1 MDAEITVFDSSA
13 IRDQYKKNEHQ
24 LAVRSYTWN
33 NADIIDWFFSGQRL
47 GYPNISMFNDPKAE
61 ELDAKALTGS
71 KTLEERIAN
80 FKAYH
85 EYVLSQ
91 FPFAP
96 IYQPVQN
103 VGYNKKH
110 LKLPEKIR
118 GVQLESQSFI
128 DMEVVE

>member
-1 MDAEITVFDSSA
+1 
-13 IRDQYKKNEHQ
+13 
-24 LAVRSYTWN
+24 
-33 NADIIDWFFSGQRL
+33 
-47 GYPNISMFNDPKAE
+47 MFNDPKAE
-61 ELDAKALTGS
+61 ELNAKAMSGS

-103 VGYNKKH
+103 VGYNKKR

-118 GVQLESQSFI
+118 GTQIESQSFI
-128 DMEVVE
+128 DMEVTE

>member
-1 MDAEITVFDSSA
+1 MTELG
-13 IRDQYKKNEHQ
+13 R
-24 LAVRSYTWN
+24 RS
-33 NADIIDWFFSGQRL
+33 
-47 GYPNISMFNDPKAE
+47 
-61 ELDAKALTGS
+61 
-71 KTLEERIAN
+71 EERIAN

-103 VGYNKKH
+103 VGYNKKR

-118 GVQLESQSFI
+118 GDADRVPCRFI

>member
-1 MDAEITVFDSSA
+1 
-13 IRDQYKKNEHQ
+13 
-24 LAVRSYTWN
+24 
-33 NADIIDWFFSGQRL
+33 
-47 GYPNISMFNDPKAE
+47 MFNDPKAE
-61 ELDAKALTGS
+61 ELHKKAMTES
-71 KTLEERIAN
+71 KTQEERIAN

-103 VGYNKKH
+103 VGYNKTH

-118 GVQLESQSFI
+118 ATQIESTSI
-128 DMEVVE
+128 LDMEVVE

>member
-1 MDAEITVFDSSA
+1 M
-13 IRDQYKKNEHQ
+13 
-24 LAVRSYTWN
+24 
-33 NADIIDWFFSGQRL
+33 
-47 GYPNISMFNDPKAE
+47 
-61 ELDAKALTGS
+61 
-71 KTLEERIAN
+71 EERVAN

-103 VGYNKKH
+103 VGYNKKR

-118 GVQLESQSFI
+118 GTQIESQSFI
-128 DMEVVE
+128 DMEVIE